1 MHAEAVRP
9 QLPEAHSATSAH
21 LQLQSYKLVGDNIDK
36 SVRARYLRYD
46 GGYGNRSLH
55 YVHYFAVLNRI
66 DFSGLP
72 DVHPHTCQ
80 NSPQQI
86 AVSLLPSADDDA
98 ILRHLFVTHVSR
110 ILCTH
115 IPFFK
120 STFGDVVEWHIEHS
134 YYSAM
139 STKSH
144 VVRL

>member
-9 QLPEAHSATSAH
+9 QLPEAHNATSAH

-46 GGYGNRSLH
+46 SGYGNRSLH
-55 YVHYFAVLNRI
+55 YFHYYAVLNRI
-66 DFSGLP
+66 DFSDLP

-80 NSPQQI
+80 NSPRQI
-86 AVSLLPSADDDA
+86 VVSLLPSADDDA
-98 ILRHLFVTHVSR
+98 ILRHLFVTQVSR

-120 STFGDVVEWHIEHS
+120 STFGDVIEWHIEHR

-144 VVRL
+144 VVHL